1 MLERELKSL
10 FPVPPPQDD
19 TIDDTEIQVS
29 EEGVVS
35 PDDTTATES
44 AEVSST
50 SLKELSIENNTL
62 IVSKAGAGGV
72 LIFDVRG
79 ELQHRIEGLESNDNY
94 TLNV

>member
-35 PDDTTATES
+35 PVDPTPDES
-44 AEVSST
+44 SEVSST
-50 SLKELSIENNTL
+50 SQIEISIMNNTL
-62 IVSKAGAGGV
+62 IVSKSGAGRV
-72 LIFDVRG
+72 LIFNKDR
-79 ELQHRIEGLESNDNY
+79 ELQHNIEGLQSDDEYPFNI
-94 TLNV
+94 

>member
-35 PDDTTATES
+35 PVDPTPDES
-44 AEVSST
+44 SEVSST
-50 SLKELSIENNTL
+50 SQIEISIVNNTL

-72 LIFDVRG
+72 LIFDERG